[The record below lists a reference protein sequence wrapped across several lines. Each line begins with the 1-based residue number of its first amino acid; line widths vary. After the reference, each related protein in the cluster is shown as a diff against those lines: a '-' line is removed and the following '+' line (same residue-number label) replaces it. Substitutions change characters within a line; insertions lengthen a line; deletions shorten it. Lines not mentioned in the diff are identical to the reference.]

1 MLPKIGPVVLLKS
14 LLNEHRESQYHWV
27 AGVPVGQI
35 MVYKERLWVAGII
48 AYTLLQVYPSLDW
61 TVMQSK
67 KQSILWSKLD
77 DKSLRDESGQ
87 TLSREKSIWY
97 SVLLDNIDL
106 WSDLK
111 IAQKDSWWFGYLG
124 YDFKKSLRELR
135 KRVSRIYEA
144 ADL

>member
-1 MLPKIGPVVLLKS
+1 
-14 LLNEHRESQYHWV
+14 
-27 AGVPVGQI
+27 

-67 KQSILWSKLD
+67 KQSIIWSKLD

-135 KRVSRIYEA
+135 K
-144 ADL
+144 

>member
-106 WSDLK
+106 
-111 IAQKDSWWFGYLG
+111 
-124 YDFKKSLRELR
+124 
-135 KRVSRIYEA
+135 
-144 ADL
+144 